1 MVECFEMDK
10 PKAKSRPWSVKATV
24 AKPMEGRT
32 RNPFYHTSRWKKESR
47 AYREAN
53 PLCVMCKA
61 MGYLV
66 PVKVVDHIVPLEI
79 CSNPWDKS
87 NWQPLCSKHNNSKA
101 AEDKVLITKH
111 RAK

>member
-1 MVECFEMDK
+1 VVECFKMDK
-10 PKAKSRPWSVKATV
+10 PKAKSRPWSVKVTES
-24 AKPMEGRT
+24 KPMEGRS
-32 RNPFYHTSRWKKESR
+32 RNSFYHTSRWKKESR

-53 PLCVMCKA
+53 PLCVKHKA

-79 CSNPWDKS
+79 CADPWDKL
-87 NWQPLCSKHNNSKA
+87 NWQSLCSSCNNSKA
-101 AEDKVLITKH
+101 AEDKVLIAKH